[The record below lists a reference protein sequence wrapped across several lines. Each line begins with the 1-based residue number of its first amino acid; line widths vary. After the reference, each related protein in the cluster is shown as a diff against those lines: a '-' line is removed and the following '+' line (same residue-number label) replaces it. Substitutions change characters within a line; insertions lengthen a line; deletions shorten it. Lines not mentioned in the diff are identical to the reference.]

1 MLHVVPG
8 HAGATAAPLPE
19 DAPWRQDPPWRQ
31 DLDALNTLLQDS
43 RPRGP
48 SRAQIAALIE
58 AEAPGALSAASR
70 ARIAERLAGILAR
83 SEGGRA

>member
-8 HAGATAAPLPE
+8 HAGANAAPLPE
-19 DAPWRQDPPWRQ
+19 DAPWQQ
-31 DLDALNTLLQDS
+31 DLDALNALLQDS

-58 AEAPGALSAASR
+58 AEAPGALSAAAR
-70 ARIAERLAGILAR
+70 ARLAERLATILA
-83 SEGGRA
+83 